1 MKVEPTP
8 RVTVVTG
15 PLGAGKTT
23 LLNTWLTQFERG
35 DVAVIV
41 NEFGDVGVDG
51 ELLAERARE
60 VVELT
65 GGCVCCATQADL
77 VRALL
82 EMASRPSPPR
92 RVLIETSGAAS
103 PASVVRSLTRGP
115 VSRRMG
121 LDGVVTVIDATR
133 TDRVRDSLLCGEQL
147 AYADVVVL
155 TRADVCSPDALR
167 DADALIAAR
176 NPVATRAHAARGAV
190 VDPEARTLDALLDA
204 RGGDFNA
211 PWVLVRPEA
220 VAHDAGIEAVSLTYE
235 GALDSDRFSAWVED
249 RVAEIGGR
257 LMRVKGILA
266 VATVPVRVVLQG
278 VGDSVEVSFGAP
290 WGEAAPRSRMVLIGY
305 SLDADGLRA
314 GFAACAADASPMQ

>member
-1 MKVEPTP
+1 MKVAPTP

-23 LLNTWLTQFERG
+23 LVNAWLSQFARG

-77 VRALL
+77 VRALI

-92 RVLIETSGAAS
+92 RVIIETSGAAS
-103 PASVVRSLTRGP
+103 PAGVVRSLTRGP

-121 LDGVVTVIDATR
+121 LDGVITVVDATR
-133 TDRVRDSLLCGEQL
+133 TERVRDSLLCGEQV

-155 TRADVCSPDALR
+155 TRADACAPDALR
-167 DADALIAAR
+167 EAGALIAAR
-176 NPVATRAHAARGAV
+176 NPAAAIAHAARGAV
-190 VDPEARTLDALLDA
+190 VTPAAATLDALLAA
-204 RGGDFNA
+204 RGEDFNA
-211 PWVLVRPEA
+211 PWALVRAEA
-220 VAHDAGIEAVSLTYE
+220 GTHDAGIESVSLTHD
-235 GALDSDRFSAWVED
+235 GALDGDRFSAWVEHW
-249 RVAEIGGR
+249 VEEMGGR

-266 VATVPVRVVLQG
+266 VATVPVRVVLQC

-290 WGEAAPRSRMVLIGY
+290 WGDAPPRSRMVLIGY
-305 SLDADGLRA
+305 GLDADGLRA
-314 GFAACAADASPMQ
+314 GFAACATITTH